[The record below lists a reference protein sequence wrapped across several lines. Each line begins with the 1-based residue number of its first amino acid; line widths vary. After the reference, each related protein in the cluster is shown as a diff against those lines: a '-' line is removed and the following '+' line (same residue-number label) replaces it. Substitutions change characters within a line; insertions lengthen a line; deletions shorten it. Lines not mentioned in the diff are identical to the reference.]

1 MIFFFRR
8 SEISLDHPRSLC
20 GREEQWL
27 RVQCEHLTDRG
38 SFRGSIRSRSCVIDI
53 FEGGSPPERLPVYV
67 AVQKAAV
74 DQAEWHATNVLFRR
88 VSRDRRHLILPG

>member
-27 RVQCEHLTDRG
+27 RVQCEHL
-38 SFRGSIRSRSCVIDI
+38 SRP
-53 FEGGSPPERLPVYV
+53 GL
-67 AVQKAAV
+67 
-74 DQAEWHATNVLFRR
+74 
-88 VSRDRRHLILPG
+88 VSWFDTKQELCD